1 MLDLEE
7 IKSTLSFFDDWEDR
21 YRYIIDLSRGL
32 PTFPEQARTDENLV
46 RGCASQVWITSA
58 FDSVH
63 KRMLLCLDSDAQIVR
78 GLIAIVLSVYDGKSP
93 RDIIDFDIEGL
104 FSELDLISHLS
115 ATRGNGLRSMVHRIR
130 CEANSFIDH

>member
-21 YRYIIDLSRGL
+21 YRYIIDLGRGL
-32 PTFPEQARTDENLV
+32 PTFPEKARTDENLV

-63 KRMLLCLDSDAQIVR
+63 KRILLCLDSDAQIVR

-93 RDIIDFDIEGL
+93 RDVIDFDIEGL

-130 CEANSFIDH
+130 FEANKFIDH